1 MERANG
7 KVLMTLLSVN
17 IDHIATLREARRTNE
32 PDPAAAAAICE
43 LAGAHG
49 ITVHLRG
56 DRRHIQHR
64 DIKIL
69 RETIKTKLN
78 VEMAATDEMIG
89 IALDVI
95 PDQVTLVP
103 ELPGEITTTGGLD
116 CTHNQPA
123 ITNAI
128 KRLQSVNIAVSLF
141 IDPAEQ
147 QIRAALGL
155 GASTIELNTA
165 RYSDGTLTNRPT
177 QEGSEA
183 LDAVRQAAELAHSR
197 SMRVL
202 AGHGLT
208 YRNVR
213 AIAEIPEIVEL
224 NIGHNIIARSAL
236 VGLDRAVRDMLALLE
251 ETKDVPPRFHRSG
264 GI

>member
-1 MERANG
+1 
-7 KVLMTLLSVN
+7 MTLLSVN
-17 IDHIATLREARRTNE
+17 IDHIATIREARRTNE
-32 PDPAAAAAICE
+32 PDPVTAATICE

-64 DIKIL
+64 DVKVL
-69 RETIKTKLN
+69 REVIKTKLN
-78 VEMAATDEMIG
+78 IEMASTEEMIE

-116 CTHNQPA
+116 CTRNQQA
-123 ITNAI
+123 ISQAI
-128 KRLQSVNIAVSLF
+128 KRLQSININVSLF
-141 IDPAEQ
+141 IDPSEP

-155 GASTIELNTA
+155 GARMVELNTA
-165 RYSDGTLTNRPT
+165 RYSDATLTNRPSK
-177 QEGSEA
+177 EGDEA
-183 LDAVRQAAELAHSR
+183 LDTLKRAAELAFSTQ
-197 SMRVL
+197 MQVL

-213 AIAEIPEIVEL
+213 PIAKIPQIEEL
-224 NIGHNIIARSAL
+224 NIGHNIIARAAMT
-236 VGLDRAVRDMLALLE
+236 GLDRAVRDMLDLL
-251 ETKDVPPRFHRSG
+251 R
-264 GI
+264 

>member
-1 MERANG
+1 
-7 KVLMTLLSVN
+7 MTLLSVN

-32 PDPAAAAAICE
+32 PDPVAAAAICE

-49 ITVHLRG
+49 ITIHLRG

-64 DIKIL
+64 DVKVL
-69 RETIKTKLN
+69 RDTVKTKLN
-78 VEMAATDEMIG
+78 IEMAATEEMIG

-116 CTHNQPA
+116 CTRNQQA
-123 ITNAI
+123 ITAAI
-128 KRLQSVNIAVSLF
+128 KRLQSININVSLF

-155 GASTIELNTA
+155 GAGMVELNTS
-165 RYSDGTLTNRPT
+165 RYSDATLTNRDT
-177 QEGSEA
+177 KEGVDA
-183 LDAVRQAAELAHSR
+183 LDAVKEAAAFADSKNLQ
-197 SMRVL
+197 VL

-213 AIAEIPEIVEL
+213 AIAAIPQIVEL

-236 VGLDRAVRDMLALLE
+236 VGLDRAVRDMLDMLA
-251 ETKDVPPRFHRSG
+251 
-264 GI
+264 

>member
-1 MERANG
+1 
-7 KVLMTLLSVN
+7 MTFLSVN

-32 PDPAAAAAICE
+32 PDPVAAAAICE
-43 LAGAHG
+43 FAGAHG
-49 ITVHLRG
+49 ITIHLRG

-64 DIKIL
+64 DVKIL
-69 RETIKTKLN
+69 RETVKTKLN
-78 VEMAATDEMIG
+78 IEMAATEEMID

-116 CTHNQPA
+116 CTRNQQA

-128 KRLQSVNIAVSLF
+128 KRLQSNNINVSLF

-147 QIRAALGL
+147 QIRAALAL
-155 GASTIELNTA
+155 GARTIELNTA
-165 RYSDGTLTNRPT
+165 RYSDLTLTNRET
-177 QEGSEA
+177 KEGAEA
-183 LDAVRQAAELAHSR
+183 LEAVTQAADLAHSK
-197 SMRVL
+197 SMVVL

-213 AIAEIPEIVEL
+213 AIAAIPPVVEL
-224 NIGHNIIARSAL
+224 NIGHNIIARAAL
-236 VGLDRAVRDMLALLE
+236 VLTQYE
-251 ETKDVPPRFHRSG
+251 HKYIS
-264 GI
+264 

>member
-1 MERANG
+1 
-7 KVLMTLLSVN
+7 MTLLSVN
-17 IDHIATLREARRTNE
+17 IDHIATIREARRTNE
-32 PDPAAAAAICE
+32 PDPVAAAAICE

-64 DIKIL
+64 DVKIL
-69 RETIKTKLN
+69 RETVKTKLN
-78 VEMAATDEMIG
+78 IEMAATEEMIG

-116 CTHNQPA
+116 CTRNQQA

-128 KRLQSVNIAVSLF
+128 KRLHSININISLF

-155 GASTIELNTA
+155 GSRMIELNTA
-165 RYSDGTLTNRPT
+165 RYSDATLTNRAT
-177 QEGSEA
+177 KEGVEA
-183 LDAVRQAAELAHSR
+183 LEAVKQAAEFAQSKQ
-197 SMRVL
+197 MQVL

-213 AIAEIPEIVEL
+213 AIAAIPQIIQL
-224 NIGHNIIARSAL
+224 NIGHNIIARAAL
-236 VGLDRAVRDMLALLE
+236 VGLERAVREMLVLL
-251 ETKDVPPRFHRSG
+251 G
-264 GI
+264 GP